1 MTHIYLLNGAKAFAH
16 SAGKLNHTL
25 QDLAATHLQDAG
37 FSVRQKVIDEGYDLD
52 EEVHSFMAADII
64 LYQFPGW
71 WMGSPWI
78 VKKYM
83 DEVFTHAH
91 GTFYEND
98 GRTRTD
104 PSKLYGS
111 GGLLIKKRVMA
122 STTWNAPADAFAEKH
137 QFFEGGG
144 IDALLFPFYKAH
156 AFLGMTHLPS
166 FIATDVM
173 KQPNIEAITQAY
185 RQHLNRYIIQP

>member
-71 WMGSPWI
+71 WMGSP
-78 VKKYM
+78 
-83 DEVFTHAH
+83 
-91 GTFYEND
+91 
-98 GRTRTD
+98 
-104 PSKLYGS
+104 
-111 GGLLIKKRVMA
+111 
-122 STTWNAPADAFAEKH
+122 
-137 QFFEGGG
+137 
-144 IDALLFPFYKAH
+144 
-156 AFLGMTHLPS
+156 
-166 FIATDVM
+166 
-173 KQPNIEAITQAY
+173 
-185 RQHLNRYIIQP
+185 